1 LPCSFYNLAAFWRLK
16 FIKNKRIVGISIR
29 VNHRTEY
36 MTATM
41 RAQLANAFGV
51 WRALLAILVLAALA
65 LVAAHANQVPTT
77 SAGTGPVTKTYVSG
91 LNYQVSEVGANTAFF
106 APSAALNATGGITAA
121 QLSPAI
127 SVTTNAFD
135 FDVSAVGCPTTPIR
149 CANRGSLTLNFNRT
163 VTNPVIHISGIG
175 GISGSAFYH
184 TSFLLTSSNAA
195 TTPTLTR
202 LAGNSTLTVAGNEI
216 RSSTINGAVSC
227 TVATPAACGSVR
239 INGTFSTVTFQL
251 DLLMGGSGAP
261 TGADGWTMTTSVDE
275 DFGDAPGSYDT
286 TAAASHIVGGLFL
299 GSSVTA
305 DNVATTNTGTLT
317 PSPIANATASSDGG
331 DNGVTFPTLIRGVSG
346 GTIDVAVT
354 GSGGLLQGWIDWADD
369 GNHATVGD
377 QIATN
382 VADGGAGDTDG
393 TVNGIIRIAVTPP
406 VGAALTPT
414 IARFRISSTSGL
426 GPRGLASD
434 GEVEDYEVTVLP
446 QRADLSLTKTVS
458 NPSPSNGTT
467 ISYTLT
473 VTSAASPA
481 STLTATGITVSD
493 VLPAGVSFSSAT
505 GTGSYNNV
513 SGVWT
518 VGSLAPGTSAALTIN
533 AVVTATSGTIT
544 NIAQVTASSLPDPDS
559 TPNNGVTSEDDYA
572 TVGFAVSSTLTAP
585 VCTAGGTQQIIS
597 NGTFAS
603 GTGPSWTSWTAAAIW
618 TGTNLASVSDNAVSG
633 SLAQS
638 GLSGLKFGPS
648 ATGGAVI
655 QLSQWWRNGAPSAG
669 SSSAQLTLTVAGT
682 PYARITTDPSAGT
695 IANVVYLNG
704 ASGNLSTLTE
714 FASTG
719 WRINLPTSV
728 AATGAISFNFVP
740 GGGAASDDFQVD
752 NVTLYTCQPANLS
765 VSKISLVLSDGVST
779 ANFKAI
785 PGATVQYCI
794 TISNLGTITAS
805 DLAISDL
812 VPANMTYVPGTLY
825 TGAGCGSATTPEDD
839 NATDADETDPN
850 GASVSGST
858 VTGTSTTLAGGS
870 NLSLVFNTT
879 ID

>member
-1 LPCSFYNLAAFWRLK
+1 
-16 FIKNKRIVGISIR
+16 
-29 VNHRTEY
+29 
-36 MTATM
+36 M
-41 RAQLANAFGV
+41 RAQFADAFGF
-51 WRALLAILVLAALA
+51 WRALFAILFLAALA
-65 LVAAHANQVPTT
+65 MVAAHANQVPTT
-77 SAGTGPVTKTYVSG
+77 SVGTGPVTKTYVSG
-91 LNYQVSEVGANTAFF
+91 LNYQVSEIGANTSFF

-127 SVTTNAFD
+127 SVTTNAID
-135 FDVSAVGCPTTPIR
+135 FDVNAVGCPTTPVR
-149 CANRGSLTLNFNRT
+149 CANRGSLTLTFNRT

-184 TSFLLTSSNAA
+184 TSFLLTSSDAA
-195 TTPTLTR
+195 ATPTLTR
-202 LAGNSTLTVAGNEI
+202 LAGNSTFTVAGNEI
-216 RSSTINGAVSC
+216 RSSAINGATLC
-227 TVATPAACGSVR
+227 TAATPAACGSVR

-251 DLLMGGSGAP
+251 DLLMGGTGAP
-261 TGADGWTMTTSVDE
+261 TGADGWTLTTSVDE

-369 GNHATVGD
+369 GNHATAGD

-382 VADGGAGDTDG
+382 VADGGVGDTDG
-393 TVNGIIRIAVTPP
+393 VVNGIIRIAVTPP

-426 GPRGLASD
+426 GPRGLAPD

-458 NPSPSNGTT
+458 NASPSSGST
-467 ISYTLT
+467 INYTLT

-481 STLTATGITVSD
+481 STATATGITVSD
-493 VLPAGVSFSSAT
+493 VLPTGVLFTSSSGT
-505 GTGSYNNV
+505 GTYSSITGL
-513 SGVWT
+513 WT
-518 VGSLAPGTSAALTIN
+518 VGSLAPGGTATLTIN
-533 AVVTATSGTIT
+533 AIVVATSGTTT

-559 TPNNGVTSEDDYA
+559 TPNNGIASEDDYA
-572 TVGFAVSSTLTAP
+572 TAAFSVPSTLAP
-585 VCTAGGTQQIIS
+585 PTCNVGTTQQIIA

-603 GTGPSWTSWTAAAIW
+603 GTGPNWTSWTANAFW
-618 TGTNLASVSDNAVSG
+618 TGTNLASITENTGSG
-633 SLAQS
+633 SLSQS
-638 GLSGLKFGPS
+638 GLTGLKFGPAAS
-648 ATGGAVI
+648 GGSVI
-655 QLSQWWRNGAPSAG
+655 QLSQWWRNGAPAIG
-669 SSSAQLTLTVAGT
+669 STSAQLTLTVAGT

-695 IANVVYLNG
+695 TANVVYLNG
-704 ASGNLSTLTE
+704 ASGNLTTLTE
-714 FASTG
+714 FVSTG
-719 WRINLPTSV
+719 WRINLPISV
-728 AATGAISFNFVP
+728 AATGAISFDFVP

-765 VSKISLVLSDGVST
+765 VSKISLILSDGVST
-779 ANFKAI
+779 TNPKAI

-805 DLAISDL
+805 DLAISDTI
-812 VPANMTYVPGTLY
+812 PADVTFVPGSMF
-825 TGAGCGSATTPEDD
+825 TGPSCGTATEAEDD
-839 NATDADETDPN
+839 DSIGADETPN

-858 VTGTSTTLAGGS
+858 ITGTSASLPGGT

-879 ID
+879 VN